1 MIEALSDPARAA
13 HDGALTL
20 AEAILM
26 AQAAPSM
33 LELRPPSAAGDAL
46 PATLALGHTSS
57 NRSTGSAFY
66 SNTLRSASNATLSN
80 SGNVSLS
87 SFFKRAIS
95 LGSLRSLSRLEFQ
108 ARLLLSPALI
118 SAPRPLKSVA
128 LGNTMV

>member
-46 PATLALGHTSS
+46 PATLALGY
-57 NRSTGSAFY
+57 AF
-66 SNTLRSASNATLSN
+66 A
-80 SGNVSLS
+80 GSLS
-87 SFFKRAIS
+87 YS
-95 LGSLRSLSRLEFQ
+95 G
-108 ARLLLSPALI
+108 
-118 SAPRPLKSVA
+118 
-128 LGNTMV
+128 